1 MLDDSATAGLVGAS
15 RFLRRVGEARPQLG
29 PRSHSAAVKRHRFGS
44 IEFSWDDRKARRNV
58 QSHGVR
64 FEEAV
69 TVFIDPLARVYDDPD
84 HSDTEVRFLL
94 VGHSLAGRMLLV
106 VHAEKGDTI
115 RIISARRTTPH
126 ERAEYEADA

>member
-1 MLDDSATAGLVGAS
+1 MRSIASA
-15 RFLRRVGEARPQLG
+15 QLLG
-29 PRSHSAAVKRHRFGS
+29 RHAATDRLAAVKRHRFGS